1 MMITPK
7 QAEPQWCYVQQTP
20 KLLRRR
26 ILKTRQEHAAHLMHP
41 STGLACAMLQD
52 PTQMLRRP
60 APICVC
66 TRFMQCTIT
75 DETPYVQTVCPVS
88 LQALPLAT
96 CQAGWKHTSANL
108 PHATC
113 HASFVRPQGT
123 LNCPAAL
130 HQLLCVAWQIAANV
144 ILNSHMIMSIKR
156 FCAPGPAWRPCRA
169 APSAGSSC
177 PA

>member
-1 MMITPK
+1 MLHTSCIHPLALHAQCCRTLPK
-7 QAEPQWCYVQQTP
+7 CCADQHPYVYAPGLCNAQLQTKHRMCKQSALYLCRLCP
-20 KLLRRR
+20 WP
-26 ILKTRQEHAAHLMHP
+26 HV
-41 STGLACAMLQD
+41 
-52 PTQMLRRP
+52 RP
-60 APICVC
+60 AGSIL
-66 TRFMQCTIT
+66 
-75 DETPYVQTVCPVS
+75 
-88 LQALPLAT
+88 LQ
-96 CQAGWKHTSANL
+96 NL